1 MKAVSGAISELA
13 AIQFSLTVCEYT
25 VAVWADES
33 FVTCENSFGGFFL
46 VGSDSVFL
54 DCLRVDRGSV
64 G

>member
-25 VAVWADES
+25 VAVWANES
-33 FVTCENSFGGFFL
+33 IRH
-46 VGSDSVFL
+46 
-54 DCLRVDRGSV
+54 LRKQYRGLFIN